1 MGSSPEFNW
10 CIILDSIERENVL
23 KGNNVSENMKRK
35 SIRKTNEKQT
45 SNSLLSEI
53 RSLFVQMFSFIF
65 SVIST
70 VKTSLSLHQGKRKKE
85 DKSIVE
91 LIPKDTLAEQASIK
105 AKAAIKQ
112 VLCKIKATL
121 ILAKDAIKQV
131 LCKIKATLILA
142 KDAIKQELIQA
153 KARRAFNKAA
163 RKAGKARRA
172 KEKLKL
178 SNVKEKKALNNA
190 KAEKKSNKTKTKKSA
205 DKTKIKK
212 GSTKKKK
219 KQIPLYRRVLSLLI
233 KISIFALGLII
244 VFGYIF
250 GLSRNQSLN
259 MQPAFQDGDLI
270 LYLRTYNSYTA
281 NQTIVISYDD
291 KTMLERVIAIAGDT
305 VDITEKGLTINGG
318 LVQESYAWGET
329 TQFENGVTF
338 PLTVPDGKIF
348 VLGDNREHATD
359 SRILGCID
367 ENDVNGSVIGA
378 FRRRNF

>member
-1 MGSSPEFNW
+1 
-10 CIILDSIERENVL
+10 
-23 KGNNVSENMKRK
+23 MKRK

-105 AKAAIKQ
+105 AKA
-112 VLCKIKATL
+112 
-121 ILAKDAIKQV
+121 AIKQV